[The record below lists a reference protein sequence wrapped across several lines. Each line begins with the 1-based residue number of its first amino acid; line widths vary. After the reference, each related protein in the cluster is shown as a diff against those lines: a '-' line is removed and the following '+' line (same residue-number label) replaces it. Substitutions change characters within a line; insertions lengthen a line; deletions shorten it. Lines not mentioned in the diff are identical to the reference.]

1 MVERSFLLKKTDWT
15 TYEQSS
21 IILPSS
27 PLPPKNHHKVK
38 TGDKLGKYLQHI
50 WKRVINPLIDEFLAT
65 INIPVEKWAKEVTIQ
80 LTQELKMARVNAKIT
95 WVLIKEML
103 NWRRPLSPAE
113 LAKIKKINTQYLQKS
128 WENGNC
134 LDSVPKSLISIS
146 YQDLTRHITS
156 EHTSSSSIWEFI
168 LRKHSLKKYLSTHYV
183 CGTAQS
189 SL

>member
-1 MVERSFLLKKTDWT
+1 MWGTENRIFLLSVVERSFLLKKTDWT

-38 TGDKLGKYLQHI
+38 TGDKLGKYLQHM

-95 WVLIKEML
+95 WVLIKETL

-113 LAKIKKINTQYLQKS
+113 LAKIKKINNPVFAEVS
-128 WENGNC
+128 
-134 LDSVPKSLISIS
+134 
-146 YQDLTRHITS
+146 
-156 EHTSSSSIWEFI
+156 
-168 LRKHSLKKYLSTHYV
+168 RKWKLLGLCS
-183 CGTAQS
+183 
-189 SL
+189 